1 MSDTFVY
8 QNEENLEEKKK
19 RTKAVYQTFITKLT
33 LFSKFQHPLSIS
45 QEPRLSK
52 LYNDLLLHRDIAV
65 QQVGYGYGTVK
76 SGYGTLLYQVQPKP
90 NRFPKLNIYAYD

>member
-1 MSDTFVY
+1 MMSDTFVY
-8 QNEENLEEKKK
+8 QNAENFEEKKK

-65 QQVGYGYGTVK
+65 QQVGYGYGP
-76 SGYGTLLYQVQPKP
+76 LLYQVQP
-90 NRFPKLNIYAYD
+90 NRYPKLNIYAYD